1 MRIVRA
7 PPAELAFKPVQACAG
22 RPGEGEFPMD
32 SNVTRRNFVGM
43 GAMVA
48 AGMGMGAL
56 AAKPAQAHD
65 NS

>member
-1 MRIVRA
+1 
-7 PPAELAFKPVQACAG
+7 
-22 RPGEGEFPMD
+22 MD